1 MNVRVNST
9 EQNNYTESKTN
20 LKLYFDMKNVRKK
33 IITTYFPWIEITED
47 ICARIG
53 SEISKSLVIT
63 G

>member
-53 SEISKSLVIT
+53 SDISKSLVIT